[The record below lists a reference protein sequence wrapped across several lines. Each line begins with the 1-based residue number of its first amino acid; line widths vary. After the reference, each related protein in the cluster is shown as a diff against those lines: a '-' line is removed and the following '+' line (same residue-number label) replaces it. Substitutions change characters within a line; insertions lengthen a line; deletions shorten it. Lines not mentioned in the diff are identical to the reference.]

1 MSLDPLTLLAI
12 AAMAL
17 VTYATRVSGW
27 LVIRRI
33 ALTGRAGAGLEAI
46 PGAVL
51 AAVIA
56 PMVLAA
62 GPAEAI
68 AALATAVASLRL
80 PRLIAVAIGVGGV
93 VALRA
98 AGL

>member
-17 VTYATRVSGW
+17 VTFATRVSGW
-27 LVIRRI
+27 LAIRRI
-33 ALTGRAGAGLEAI
+33 VLAGRAKAALEAI

-68 AALATAVASLRL
+68 AGLVTALASLRL
-80 PRLIAVAIGVGGV
+80 PRLVAVAIGIGGV
-93 VALRA
+93 VGLRA